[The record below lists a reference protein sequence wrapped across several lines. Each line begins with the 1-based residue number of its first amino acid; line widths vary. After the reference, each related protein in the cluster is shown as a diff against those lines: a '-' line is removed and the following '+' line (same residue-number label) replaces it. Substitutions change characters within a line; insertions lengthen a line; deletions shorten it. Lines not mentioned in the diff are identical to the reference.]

1 MRAKIPGFSAFAAAF
16 ILLLTTVASRA
27 VLLDW
32 AALPGGQTWAN
43 GSTTNQ
49 YNLDG
54 VAGNDIQITIT
65 KSAGITWAT
74 EPSNGQSYPQN
85 FADPVIE
92 NGVRGLQMWTSAG
105 MVNSTN
111 NITVTITFL
120 GTYATGAYVQNLTLF
135 DVDASG
141 TFIDKVTISAL
152 KGATPVTLTATNNS
166 AAGTPANT
174 ISGSGS
180 TSVVA
185 LGSTAVGNITNTQ
198 GDVYVNTGNQLVTS
212 ITLVWNNPGPNFGSQ
227 AIDLGNIT
235 FTPEVGSSTAALALC
250 GGLLV
255 FGRRRQT
262 TARSIA
268 SSAA

>member
-1 MRAKIPGFSAFAAAF
+1 MRAKTPSIRAVAAAF
-16 ILLLTTVASRA
+16 VLLLTTAASRA

-32 AALPGGQTWAN
+32 AALPGGQTWPN
-43 GSTTNQ
+43 SSTSNQ
-49 YNLDG
+49 FNLDG

-74 EPSNGQSYPQN
+74 EPSNGQRYPQN
-85 FADPVIE
+85 IADPVIQS
-92 NGVRGLQMWTSAG
+92 GVPGLQMWTSAG

-111 NITVTITFL
+111 NVTVTITFL

-135 DVDASG
+135 DVDASA
-141 TFIDKVTISAL
+141 TFIDRVVISAL
-152 KGATPVTLTATNNS
+152 RGATPVTLTATNNS
-166 AAGTPANT
+166 ALGTPANT
-174 ISGSGS
+174 ITGSGT

-185 LGSTAVGNITNTQ
+185 LGNTAVGNVTNAR

-235 FTPEVGSSTAALALC
+235 FTPEVGSSSAALALC
-250 GGLLV
+250 AGLLV
-255 FGRRRQT
+255 FGRRRQ
-262 TARSIA
+262 
-268 SSAA
+268 SAARAAA

>member
-1 MRAKIPGFSAFAAAF
+1 MKAKSFHLRAIAAGFA
-16 ILLLTTVASRA
+16 LLLTTAASRA

-32 AALPGGQTWAN
+32 AALPGGQTWVN
-43 GSTTNQ
+43 GTTSNQ

-74 EPSNGQSYPQN
+74 EPSNGQNYPQN

-92 NGVRGLQMWTSAG
+92 SGVRGLQMWTSAG

-141 TFIDKVTISAL
+141 SFIDRVNITAL

-166 AAGTPANT
+166 ALGTPANT
-174 ISGSGS
+174 ITGSGT

-185 LGSTAVGNITNTQ
+185 LGNTAVGNVTNAQ

-212 ITLVWNNPGPNFGSQ
+212 ITFVWNNPGPNFGSQ

-235 FTPEVGSSTAALALC
+235 FTPEVGSGSAALLLC
-250 GGLLV
+250 GGLLA
-255 FGRRRQT
+255 FGRR
-262 TARSIA
+262 
-268 SSAA
+268 AAA